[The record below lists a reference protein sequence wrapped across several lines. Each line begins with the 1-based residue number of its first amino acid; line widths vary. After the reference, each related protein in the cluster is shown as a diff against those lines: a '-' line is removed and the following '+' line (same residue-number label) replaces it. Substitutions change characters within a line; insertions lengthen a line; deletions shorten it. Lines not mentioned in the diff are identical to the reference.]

1 MVSTK
6 KHEALFHLVES
17 SKQTV
22 TEKEKQKV
30 TCHGQLGAC
39 GLETGGLS
47 ALSYE
52 CKRTG

>member
-22 TEKEKQKV
+22 TKKEKQKV
-30 TCHGQLGAC
+30 TWHGCWGRVAGD
-39 GLETGGLS
+39 GLV
-47 ALSYE
+47 AFA
-52 CKRTG
+52 